1 MTEPLPP
8 PVPEPAA
15 ARPPAG
21 WYADPAD
28 PTAWRWWDG
37 TAWTVHTARPSQ
49 ERKPRLPRWLSPP
62 VLVCTVLVAL
72 GLLVVA
78 FESPWSIVAGLIPLV
93 IVLPVLEWLDR
104 VEPEPL
110 SSRVHAVLWGASV
123 AIVVALVV
131 NTIVGVVAGE
141 VAAMVVSAPL
151 IEETAKAFG
160 IVWAVRRNEV
170 DSVSDGVVYAGWVA
184 LGFAVVEDISYFTIA
199 DVEGAWIETVVLRG
213 FLTPFAHP
221 LFTFWTGLA
230 IGRAVFRGKRIWP
243 AMSWG
248 LALSVLTHALWNGTL
263 AFGDLTYTVDED
275 LGTAVLL
282 AGAGVFLLL
291 FGGVAVALFVH
302 RRREQR
308 AFAEQMGGLVMRYGV
323 RPEVAAMFTG
333 WSAMLSARRQL
344 PRRQRRDF
352 DRVHAALARLAALQ
366 RRPGEVDAVA
376 ERVLVNQL
384 RDSLGGFRETA

>member
-1 MTEPLPP
+1 
-8 PVPEPAA
+8 
-15 ARPPAG
+15 
-21 WYADPAD
+21 
-28 PTAWRWWDG
+28 
-37 TAWTVHTARPSQ
+37 
-49 ERKPRLPRWLSPP
+49 
-62 VLVCTVLVAL
+62 VLVAL

-78 FESPWSIVAGLIPLV
+78 FQSPWSIVAGLIPLA

-131 NTIVGVVAGE
+131 NTVVGVVAGE
-141 VAAMVVSAPL
+141 VAAMVISAPL
-151 IEETAKAFG
+151 VEEVAKAFG

-199 DVEGAWIETVVLRG
+199 DIEGAFAETVVLRG

-263 AFGDLTYTVDED
+263 VLGDLTYTVDED
-275 LGTAVLL
+275 LGAAVLL
-282 AGAGVFLLL
+282 AGVGVFLLL
-291 FGGVAVALFVH
+291 FIGVAVALVVH
-302 RRREQR
+302 RRREQG
-308 AFAEQMGGLVMRYGV
+308 AFAAQMGGLVVQYGV
-323 RPEVAAMFTG
+323 APHEAAMFTG
-333 WSAMLSARRQL
+333 WSAMLRARRQL
-344 PRRQRRDF
+344 PRGRRGDF
-352 DRVHAALARLAALQ
+352 DRVHAALARLAVLH
-366 RRPGEVDAVA
+366 RRPGDIDPAA
-376 ERVLVNQL
+376 ERVLVAQL
-384 RDSLGGFRETA
+384 GEALARFRA